1 MMGPA
6 THQHWSWSHQH
17 GHEARL
23 SGPKEKHNHPNQEPH
38 DHLRPE
44 LAEGEPSLWFPW
56 LGKRVGCARETPLAP
71 CSFSLPA
78 CWAAA
83 AHSASSSLPP
93 PPPQSLNQQ
102 IITLTLQMFNFLLQL
117 HQFCSRRGGRG
128 NKRKQAGSFQINPEL
143 L

>member
-1 MMGPA
+1 MVSLAGQEGGMCQGDPA
-6 THQHWSWSHQH
+6 GAVFLLPPGMLGSSS
-17 GHEARL
+17 AL
-23 SGPKEKHNHPNQEPH
+23 SFQ
-38 DHLRPE
+38 
-44 LAEGEPSLWFPW
+44 
-56 LGKRVGCARETPLAP
+56 
-71 CSFSLPA
+71 LPA
-78 CWAAA
+78 
-83 AHSASSSLPP
+83 P